1 LAPRAKRLV
10 SFMKAYFGG
19 KKMEREI
26 FTGKLGDV
34 STKIEAIYGDL
45 EEIKE
50 LFERRAET
58 GNRYFWPEVEGCLV
72 GIHARN
78 DYHLAQAD
86 LDMIRIARLEAVKF
100 LSFTDP
106 IEAHRVR
113 RINPDIFI
121 MVRLFSG
128 ELDSGKMQTPIDFVE
143 KRGSEIKG
151 WLAQGVKDFEITN
164 EPNLLCKKYGLF
176 CSPESFC
183 IWLERVL
190 TLLRE
195 QFPQAKFG
203 FPGLSPPIDDF
214 LWLDGCSSA
223 IGKADWLGLHTYWR
237 SWDEFHFWSKRYEL
251 YHERFPEKTIIVSEF
266 SNPTLGPEGE
276 AIEQYLEFYKMLR
289 EVPYIKAAM
298 SFIQS
303 SPDPRWAREAWRNED
318 GTFKPIVEAIGNRGF

>member
-1 LAPRAKRLV
+1 
-10 SFMKAYFGG
+10 
-19 KKMEREI
+19 MEREI
-26 FTGKLGDV
+26 FTGKLGEV

-58 GNRYFWPEVEGCLV
+58 GNRYFWPEAEGCLV

-86 LDMIRIARLEAVKF
+86 LDMIRIARLEAIKF

-106 IEAHRVR
+106 IEALRTR

-143 KRGSEIKG
+143 KRSSEIKG
-151 WLAQGVKDFEITN
+151 WLAQDVRDFEITN
-164 EPNLLCKKYGLF
+164 EPNLLCEKFGLF
-176 CSPESFC
+176 CSPEGFC
-183 IWLERVL
+183 IWFEQVL
-190 TLLRE
+190 TLFRE

-203 FPGLSPPIDDF
+203 FPGLAPPIDD
-214 LWLDGCSSA
+214 LAWLDGCSSA
-223 IGKADWLGLHTYWR
+223 IEKADWLGCHIYWR
-237 SWDEFHFWSKRYEL
+237 DSGEFDYWGKHYEE
-251 YHERFPEKTIIVSEF
+251 YHKRFPKKTIIITEF
-266 SNPTLGPEGE
+266 SNPKLGPEGE
-276 AIEQYLEFYKMLR
+276 AIEQYLEFYRKLR
-289 EVPYIKAAM
+289 GVPYIKAAM

-303 SPDPRWAREAWRNED
+303 SPDPRWAKEAWRNED
-318 GTFKPIVEAIGNRGF
+318 GTRKPIVKAIGAREF